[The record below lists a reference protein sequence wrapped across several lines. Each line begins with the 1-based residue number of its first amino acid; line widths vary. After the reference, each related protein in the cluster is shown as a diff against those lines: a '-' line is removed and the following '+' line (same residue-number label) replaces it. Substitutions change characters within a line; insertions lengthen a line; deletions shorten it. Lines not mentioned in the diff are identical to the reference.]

1 MNGKYIGVVIGA
13 VVAIMLVGSLLM
25 PTIETATRGE
35 GRVNIAEGNQNIYY
49 DYYADTT
56 DVHLTVTF
64 TVEDGD
70 VVITAG
76 DSVYKIPI
84 DISER
89 LLYFRSEKIMV
100 DTYKDSSEDFINS
113 LSCSV
118 SGGST
123 RATSVTVTIDGT
135 SVSASYV
142 KYSDSTTVTTNVF
155 TAGWVIV
162 PNANGNY
169 SSWLNTEPNTE
180 LVNSQVIGS
189 RTFNIALAYDNGSI
203 QDNTGWRGI
212 LLVIP
217 VVLLASLLV
226 AVAFVAFRR
235 DY

>member
-1 MNGKYIGVVIGA
+1 MKSTIIKMA
-13 VVAIMLVGSLLM
+13 VCSAVAIMLIGSILM
-25 PTIETATRGE
+25 PIINDVNTES

-100 DTYKDSSEDFINS
+100 YTYKDSSEDFINS

-118 SGGST
+118 SGGSI
-123 RATSVTVTIDGT
+123 RATSVSVTIDGT

-162 PNANGNY
+162 PNANGDY

-189 RTFNIALAYDNGSI
+189 RTYNIALAYGSGDV
-203 QDNTGWRGI
+203 QSNTGWHGI
-212 LLVIP
+212 LLAIP
-217 VVLLASLLV
+217 VILLAGLLV
-226 AVAFVAFRR
+226 SIVATFRNR
-235 DY
+235 D